1 MMKKRK
7 NLRNFLADETG
18 FVSRDKLLVSGLM
31 CTFFVFGLEEDSTA
45 SSAHLNVSNY
55 HANWVTNDDSCSTWV
70 HHINENRHLSHN
82 SS

>member
-31 CTFFVFGLEEDSTA
+31 CTFLVFEMQEIA
-45 SSAHLNVSNY
+45 MAHLNINNY
-55 HANWVTNDDSCSTWV
+55 HANWVTNDDSCSTLV

-82 SS
+82 SG